1 MRPQSRKSYHHGDLR
16 NALLEAALELVQE
29 TGSTHFSLR
38 DVTERIGVSQ
48 PAFYR
53 HFSDLD
59 DLLSTLCRDG
69 FGAFGELEHEMMA
82 DNPDPWVRLRALVR
96 AYIHFAVSNPGYFR
110 IMFDSGLANRPENI
124 ARAKPTFQVLANTI
138 EELLGPGEASFDQ
151 AEAVWAAMHGL
162 SALMLSGQLGDVLRK
177 PDRAARLEAAAAKL
191 IERGLKR
198 PRRGPSG

>member
-16 NALLEAALELVQE
+16 NALLRAALELVQE

-59 DLLSTLCRDG
+59 DLLSTLCRNG
-69 FGAFGELEHEMMA
+69 FDAFGEMERQMMA
-82 DNPDPWVRLRALVR
+82 DSSDPWLRLRALIR

-110 IMFDSGLANRPENI
+110 IMFDSGLANRPENL
-124 ARAKPTFQVLANTI
+124 ARAQPTFQVLADTI
-138 EELLGPGEASFDQ
+138 EELLGPGEAAFDQ
-151 AEAVWAAMHGL
+151 AIAVWATMHGL

-177 PDRAARLEAAAAKL
+177 PDRAARLESAAAEL
-191 IERGLKR
+191 IERGLKK
-198 PRRGPSG
+198 PRKPPPG